1 MSIPAIFANIALSVS
16 SAFGGPFHDAEVT
29 DQAEAVTDDGGS
41 IIDPGEPVVRSCSA
55 QVDACTEAMR
65 SAEGYTEKDV
75 RIIVLAAT
83 LEGGITTDSEIEM
96 LEGDTLG
103 RFSVQSVDHDT
114 MGAYWELRARPL

>member
-1 MSIPAIFANIALSVS
+1 MSIPAMFANIALGIS

-29 DQAEAVTDDGGS
+29 DQADAVTDEGGS
-41 IIDPGEPVVRSCSA
+41 IIDPGEPVHRSCSA

-65 SAEGYTEKDV
+65 ASEGYAEKDV
-75 RIIVLAAT
+75 RIIILAAT
-83 LEGGITTDSEIEM
+83 LEGALTTDSEIEM
-96 LEGDTLG
+96 LEGDTVG